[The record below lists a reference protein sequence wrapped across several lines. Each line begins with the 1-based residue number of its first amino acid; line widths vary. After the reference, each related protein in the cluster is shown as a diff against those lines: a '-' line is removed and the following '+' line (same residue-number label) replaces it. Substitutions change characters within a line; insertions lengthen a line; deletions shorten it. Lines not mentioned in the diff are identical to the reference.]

1 MSLLDTLEIAKK
13 RIVLTPDDYS
23 FVSDYFELCRAL
35 EPEHHKIAHESNK
48 DIRRVANIQARTNE
62 RYNDKYYELYK
73 KTLLFDAREDLDAY
87 MQYIEFDRDPD
98 KRFYLP
104 RRKHIAPIVKALQ
117 QIQDDELDLLAISQ
131 PPGTGK
137 AQPLYSKVL
146 TPKGFVEM
154 GSISVGDTVIAGNGE
169 YSKVIGVY
177 PQGIKGIYRV
187 NFRDGTSTECC
198 KEHLWLAQ
206 SRDDRCK
213 TEYRNNTRHRI
224 FTLEEMMK
232 NLTVENGKR
241 LNYSIDSI
249 NPVEMEEKPVLLDPY
264 IMGVILGD
272 GSIKGKLSI
281 TSNDDEL
288 VEYVKM
294 ALPKS
299 DTICEKQKYEYKIRK
314 LDKSIR
320 DKRGWMVKSD
330 TQTALEYYGLFG
342 KGSDDKFIPKDYLVN
357 SVNVRLEVL
366 RGLLDTDGYAGISAV
381 DYVTVS
387 EKLKDGIVDIVRSLG
402 GYATVSEKIG
412 TYRKDGVVVNC
423 KKVYRVVII
432 FNSSIMPFK
441 LSRKVK
447 NFNMKRKEI
456 KKFISSVDYVG
467 EKECQCI
474 MIDNPCHLYI
484 TDDYIQ
490 THNTTIGII
499 FLTWQIGLYP
509 NMPNLAS
516 AHSDKLTRSFYDG
529 AYSFT
534 TDPEYLW
541 SDVFPNVK
549 LIQTNA
555 KDETLDF
562 DKHKRF
568 KSLTCRSIDGSLTG
582 ATRCERILYADDLVS
597 GIEEALSKDRMDTL
611 WGKYTNDLKSRKKLG
626 CKEIHIATRWSIHDP
641 IGRLERQYADDDRA
655 KFLSM
660 PALNEDGESNFDY
673 HGGVGF
679 DTKYFMDMKDS
690 LDDVSWRCLYQ
701 NEPIEREGLLY
712 VEDELRTYYELPDKE
727 PDVILGICDT
737 AEGGKDDTFLPV
749 GYMYGNDVY
758 IEGCVCSNAKPE
770 VTDALCA
777 DILLKHKVKS
787 CQFESN
793 SAGGRTADNVQKRV
807 KDGGGITHI
816 TKKRTTANKETKII
830 VNSSYIKQNFLFK
843 DKSVIGN
850 DKEYKKMMNL
860 LCSYTMMG
868 KNKND
873 DVPDG
878 LAQFAEY
885 IQSLKSNTIEVF
897 KRPF

>member
-117 QIQDDELDLLAISQ
+117 QIQDDELDLLTIST
-131 PPGTGK
+131 PPGIGK
-137 AQPLYSKVL
+137 
-146 TPKGFVEM
+146 
-154 GSISVGDTVIAGNGE
+154 
-169 YSKVIGVY
+169 
-177 PQGIKGIYRV
+177 
-187 NFRDGTSTECC
+187 TS
-198 KEHLWLAQ
+198 L
-206 SRDDRCK
+206 
-213 TEYRNNTRHRI
+213 
-224 FTLEEMMK
+224 
-232 NLTVENGKR
+232 
-241 LNYSIDSI
+241 
-249 NPVEMEEKPVLLDPY
+249 
-264 IMGVILGD
+264 
-272 GSIKGKLSI
+272 
-281 TSNDDEL
+281 
-288 VEYVKM
+288 
-294 ALPKS
+294 
-299 DTICEKQKYEYKIRK
+299 
-314 LDKSIR
+314 
-320 DKRGWMVKSD
+320 
-330 TQTALEYYGLFG
+330 
-342 KGSDDKFIPKDYLVN
+342 
-357 SVNVRLEVL
+357 
-366 RGLLDTDGYAGISAV
+366 
-381 DYVTVS
+381 
-387 EKLKDGIVDIVRSLG
+387 
-402 GYATVSEKIG
+402 
-412 TYRKDGVVVNC
+412 
-423 KKVYRVVII
+423 
-432 FNSSIMPFK
+432 
-441 LSRKVK
+441 
-447 NFNMKRKEI
+447 
-456 KKFISSVDYVG
+456 
-467 EKECQCI
+467 
-474 MIDNPCHLYI
+474 
-484 TDDYIQ
+484 
-490 THNTTIGII
+490 GII

-712 VEDELRTYYELPDKE
+712 VEDELRTYYELPDNE